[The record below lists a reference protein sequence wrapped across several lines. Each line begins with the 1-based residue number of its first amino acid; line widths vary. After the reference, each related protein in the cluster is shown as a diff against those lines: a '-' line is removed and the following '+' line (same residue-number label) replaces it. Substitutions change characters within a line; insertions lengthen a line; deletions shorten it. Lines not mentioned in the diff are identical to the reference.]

1 MTLATSCD
9 SYSGAGLVALK
20 LYILKKCVTCCV
32 IVLSCDISSMSLFQT
47 VYYYLNISHPLIY
60 FLISLIHLGVLGY
73 CTENIRCVNNE
84 RFCSCSIEDQG
95 SLSEEERDLIKEMHE
110 FFKIVHYL
118 ALERTVS
125 IRYIQ
130 MTL

>member
-47 VYYYLNISHPLIY
+47 VYYYLNISHPLID
-60 FLISLIHLGVLGY
+60 FLISLIHLGVLGFWGNDLECESSDY
-73 CTENIRCVNNE
+73 VSTLQDLNE
-84 RFCSCSIEDQG
+84 
-95 SLSEEERDLIKEMHE
+95 K
-110 FFKIVHYL
+110 FKNY
-118 ALERTVS
+118 
-125 IRYIQ
+125 
-130 MTL
+130 

>member
-47 VYYYLNISHPLIY
+47 VYYYLNISHPLID
-60 FLISLIHLGVLGY
+60 FLISLIHLGVLGFWG
-73 CTENIRCVNNE
+73 IGK
-84 RFCSCSIEDQG
+84 SICK
-95 SLSEEERDLIKEMHE
+95 DLDWLLLGVGGWLGGRRGTFLLLY
-110 FFKIVHYL
+110 FFLVLGRRAHGR
-118 ALERTVS
+118 RT
-125 IRYIQ
+125 
-130 MTL
+130 L